1 MKVVVPLKYKAASK
15 LRKQKEKYEKAK
27 VCPPSPFLQSCTCG
41 SLQALLSFPHSQL
54 TTEGEDNIRQ
64 LEKLAESEQKDNEI
78 ELARQFGKNVTYG
91 QIIQL
96 RHVLTG
102 TNVKISTSD
111 AAQLEVLD
119 LAVQLSSANSKRKMP
134 CQKFFLGG
142 RHQTPF
148 FSLLDCYLKI
158 LPRFKVR
165 AEGEPVRFT
174 DQVMF
179 ESVKMPSRFL
189 SFSPGTFT
197 SGINTGAHEMD
208 LSIRSSA
215 FNILYSYSIDKKR
228 AKFLKGGDV
237 VYLLH
242 KELDSYLAAEGIF
255 TDKSML
261 EKIHLRSKPRSEL
274 QDLDTAS
281 TDGATFFQVE
291 VENDVTDGDP
301 IQWETNVRLR
311 HMISKRYL
319 QVKNE
324 KLSLTKDKVIQ
335 SLA

>member
-1 MKVVVPLKYKAASK
+1 LFTTSS
-15 LRKQKEKYEKAK
+15 
-27 VCPPSPFLQSCTCG
+27 PS
-41 SLQALLSFPHSQL
+41 
-54 TTEGEDNIRQ
+54 
-64 LEKLAESEQKDNEI
+64 
-78 ELARQFGKNVTYG
+78 
-91 QIIQL
+91 
-96 RHVLTG
+96 
-102 TNVKISTSD
+102 
-111 AAQLEVLD
+111 LD
-119 LAVQLSSANSKRKMP
+119 S
-134 CQKFFLGG
+134 
-142 RHQTPF
+142 
-148 FSLLDCYLKI
+148 YLKI

-189 SFSPGTFT
+189 SFSPGTFHDGYNVGT
-197 SGINTGAHEMD
+197 HEVD

-215 FNILYSYSIDKKR
+215 FTILYSYSIDKKR

-255 TDKSML
+255 TDKSIL
-261 EKIHLRSKPRSEL
+261 EKIHLRSKPHSEL

-291 VENDVTDGDP
+291 VENNVTDGDP

-311 HMISKRYL
+311 HMISRKYL

-324 KLSLTKDKVIQ
+324 KLSLTKEKV
-335 SLA
+335 SLHPSALPLSFMLKPIPCCPLLEQVDGVQVRPHCQNHGRHSL